1 MRGASQFV
9 TSGQNKKQVHRLA
22 VILALLLATALVS
35 SAQIS
40 GGPPT
45 TTHIGG
51 HALAPPPSV
60 TSLAGRHTPN
70 ALPSV
75 TSIPNYNIHFHNGS
89 FNGHY
94 GSRGSRYGGW
104 AYAIPYYYPADDSAY
119 GYDYVGAGAGPDLY
133 SGPPLN
139 PSDPSLHIVAEQ
151 PPAKPYGSNYPPDP
165 EAYAPPA
172 PTVPFAPAPQQD
184 VTPGE
189 PTVLV
194 FRNGHQQE
202 VTNYAIMGDSV
213 YVFDKGSK
221 KIALADLDVPATMKA
236 NDDRGLEFKVPATP
250 AAKKNSAAP
259 QSTTPDQT
267 ATPPAKI
274 AALTQ

>member
-1 MRGASQFV
+1 MRGVSQFV
-9 TSGQNKKQVHRLA
+9 RLVLIKGHVNRLMA
-22 VILALLLATALVS
+22 IFAFGIATALVAA
-35 SAQIS
+35 AQF
-40 GGPPT
+40 GGPPMT
-45 TTHIGG
+45 TQIGG
-51 HALAPPPSV
+51 HPLAPPPSV

-75 TSIPNYNIHFHNGS
+75 TSIPNSNLHFHNRPFS
-89 FNGHY
+89 NGHL
-94 GSRGSRYGGW
+94 GGRGSRFGSW
-104 AYAIPYYYPADDSAY
+104 AYAVPYYYPADDSAY

-133 SGPPLN
+133 SGPPLGQY
-139 PSDPSLHIVAEQ
+139 DPSLHIVAEQ
-151 PPAKPYGSNYPPDP
+151 PPARPYGSNYPPDP
-165 EAYAPPA
+165 EAYAPAPA
-172 PTVPFAPAPQQD
+172 VPFAPAPQQD

-221 KIALADLDVPATMKA
+221 KIALADLDVPATVKA

-250 AAKKNSAAP
+250 TVKKTSPIP
-259 QSTTPDQT
+259 QSTSPDQST
-267 ATPPAKI
+267 SAPAKI
-274 AALTQ
+274 AALAP